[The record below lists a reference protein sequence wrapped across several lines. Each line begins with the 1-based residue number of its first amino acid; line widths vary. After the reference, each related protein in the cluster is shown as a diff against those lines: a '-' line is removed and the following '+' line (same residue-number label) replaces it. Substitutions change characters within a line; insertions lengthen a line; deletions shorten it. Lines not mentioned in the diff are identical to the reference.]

1 MAPGA
6 LNQRSASPMG
16 KKKPGKP
23 QPAAFRRGIRS
34 PPETFRP
41 PIRLLLWMLTAFE
54 DTAQRYQR
62 RVYSFARYL
71 LSSREEAEDVTQE
84 VLLRLWRHRQAVDEE
99 RLGSWLLRV
108 TRNACYDL
116 LRRRRSEAA
125 AGLRGTSLDDEEPA
139 QVASA
144 EPGPQERAES
154 EQFRRRLLAAL
165 ADLGEPFKSIVI
177 LREVQGLPH
186 REIGEALGIPE
197 VTVRVHLHRGR
208 RKLRERLKEDVSP

>member
-23 QPAAFRRGIRS
+23 KPAAFRRGIRS

-41 PIRLLLWMLTAFE
+41 PIRLLYWMLTAFE

-84 VLLRLWRHRQAVDEE
+84 VLLRLWRHRQGVDEE

-116 LRRRRSEAA
+116 LRKRRSEAA
-125 AGLRGTSLDDEEPA
+125 AGLVRTFDDETARE
-139 QVASA
+139 VSSG
-144 EPGPQERAES
+144 EPGPRDQAEAS
-154 EQFRRRLLAAL
+154 DFR
-165 ADLGEPFKSIVI
+165 
-177 LREVQGLPH
+177 
-186 REIGEALGIPE
+186 
-197 VTVRVHLHRGR
+197 
-208 RKLRERLKEDVSP
+208 

>member
-1 MAPGA
+1 
-6 LNQRSASPMG
+6 
-16 KKKPGKP
+16 
-23 QPAAFRRGIRS
+23 
-34 PPETFRP
+34 
-41 PIRLLLWMLTAFE
+41 MLTAFE

-71 LSSREEAEDVTQE
+71 LSNREEAEDVTQE
-84 VLLRLWRHRQAVDEE
+84 VLLRLWRHREGVDEE

-116 LRRRRSEAA
+116 LRKRRSEAA
-125 AGLRGTSLDDEEPA
+125 AGLLGASLDDGETAE
-139 QVASA
+139 VASA
-144 EPGPQERAES
+144 VPGPLADAEAAD
-154 EQFRRRLLAAL
+154 FRRRLLAAL
-165 ADLGEPFKSIVI
+165 AELSEPYKSVVI

-208 RKLRERLKEDVSP
+208 LKLRERLKRDMHHDD

>member
-1 MAPGA
+1 
-6 LNQRSASPMG
+6 
-16 KKKPGKP
+16 
-23 QPAAFRRGIRS
+23 
-34 PPETFRP
+34 
-41 PIRLLLWMLTAFE
+41 MLTAFD
-54 DTAQRYQR
+54 DTARAYRR

-84 VLLRLWRHRQAVDEE
+84 VLLRLWRHQDAVEEE

-116 LRRRRSEAA
+116 LRRRRSEATQA
-125 AGLRGTSLDDEEPA
+125 LATSLDDETARELT
-139 QVASA
+139 SA
-144 EPGPQERAES
+144 EPDPQSRAMAAD
-154 EQFRRRLLAAL
+154 FRRRLLGAL
-165 ADLGEPFKSIVI
+165 GELGEPYKSIII

-208 RKLRERLKEDVSP
+208 KKLRERLREAEA

>member
-1 MAPGA
+1 
-6 LNQRSASPMG
+6 
-16 KKKPGKP
+16 
-23 QPAAFRRGIRS
+23 
-34 PPETFRP
+34 
-41 PIRLLLWMLTAFE
+41 MLTAFD
-54 DTAQRYQR
+54 DTARAYRR

-84 VLLRLWRHRQAVDEE
+84 VLLRLWRHQDGVEEE

-125 AGLRGTSLDDEEPA
+125 TNALTTSLDDETVPEL
-139 QVASA
+139 ASA
-144 EPGPQERAES
+144 EPDPQSRAEAAD
-154 EQFRRRLLAAL
+154 FRRRLLGAL
-165 ADLGEPFKSIVI
+165 GELGEPYKSIII
-177 LREVQGLPH
+177 LREVQGLAH

-208 RKLRERLKEDVSP
+208 KKLRERLREAET

>member
-1 MAPGA
+1 
-6 LNQRSASPMG
+6 
-16 KKKPGKP
+16 
-23 QPAAFRRGIRS
+23 
-34 PPETFRP
+34 
-41 PIRLLLWMLTAFE
+41 MLTAFE

-84 VLLRLWRHRQAVDEE
+84 VLLRLWRHRQGVDEE

-116 LRRRRSEAA
+116 LRKRRSESA
-125 AGLRGTSLDDEEPA
+125 AGLATGLDDETAEG
-139 QVASA
+139 VASA
-144 EPGPQERAES
+144 EPDPRSRAEAT
-154 EQFRRRLLAAL
+154 EFRQRLLAAL
-165 ADLGEPFKSIVI
+165 AEIGEPYKSVVI

-208 RKLRERLKEDVSP
+208 KRLREILKKDVPDEQTP

>member
-1 MAPGA
+1 
-6 LNQRSASPMG
+6 
-16 KKKPGKP
+16 
-23 QPAAFRRGIRS
+23 
-34 PPETFRP
+34 
-41 PIRLLLWMLTAFE
+41 MLTAFE

-84 VLLRLWRHRQAVDEE
+84 VLLRLWRHRQGVDEE

-116 LRRRRSEAA
+116 LRKRRSESA
-125 AGLRGTSLDDEEPA
+125 AGLVAPGLDDEH
-139 QVASA
+139 VASA
-144 EPGPQERAES
+144 EPDPRSRAEAT
-154 EQFRRRLLAAL
+154 EFRRRLLAAL
-165 ADLGEPFKSIVI
+165 AEIGEPYKSVVI

-208 RKLRERLKEDVSP
+208 KRLREILKKDVPDEQTA

>member
-1 MAPGA
+1 
-6 LNQRSASPMG
+6 
-16 KKKPGKP
+16 
-23 QPAAFRRGIRS
+23 
-34 PPETFRP
+34 
-41 PIRLLLWMLTAFE
+41 MLTAFE

-84 VLLRLWRHRQAVDEE
+84 VLLRLWRHRQGVDEE

-116 LRRRRSEAA
+116 LRKRRSESA
-125 AGLRGTSLDDEEPA
+125 AGLAPGFDDEAAE
-139 QVASA
+139 VASL
-144 EPGPQERAES
+144 EPGPQSRAEATD
-154 EQFRRRLLAAL
+154 FRRRLLAAL
-165 ADLGEPFKSIVI
+165 AEIGEPYKSVVI

-208 RKLRERLKEDVSP
+208 KRLRELMKEDVPNEQTA

>member
-1 MAPGA
+1 MGPGA

-16 KKKPGKP
+16 RKKPGKP

-34 PPETFRP
+34 LPETFRP
-41 PIRLLLWMLTAFE
+41 LIRLLLWMLTAFE

-84 VLLRLWRHRQAVDEE
+84 LLLRLWRHRQGVDEE

-125 AGLRGTSLDDEEPA
+125 AGLRGASRDDAAEE
-139 QVASA
+139 VATP
-144 EPGPQERAES
+144 EPDPQSRPEATD
-154 EQFRRRLLAAL
+154 FRRCLLSAL
-165 ADLGEPFKSIVI
+165 AEIGEPYKSVVI

-186 REIGEALGIPE
+186 
-197 VTVRVHLHRGR
+197 
-208 RKLRERLKEDVSP
+208 